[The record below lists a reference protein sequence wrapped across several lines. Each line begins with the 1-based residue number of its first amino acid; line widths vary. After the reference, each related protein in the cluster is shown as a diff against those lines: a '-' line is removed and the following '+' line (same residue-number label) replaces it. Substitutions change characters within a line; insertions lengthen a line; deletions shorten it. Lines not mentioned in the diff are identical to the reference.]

1 MHATWEQLRPGVGVI
16 RVGKGH
22 KKLGDPYQFQLVGN
36 QKNEGE
42 PVELI
47 GLAMRGF
54 KREHHDAIGLCLL
67 SEGFV
72 NWSKKRY
79 KRGILIP
86 PTPTMIHLS
95 STFIKELIM
104 SIDVAQAHAV
114 KACENAVKNATHGG
128 HTAFATAIAALGA
141 AGEAGISAGKSDDL
155 KAQGAAVANIFN
167 ALADVAAEGLKIPK
181 TEAIHHDVVNLF
193 NAMENVS
200 NAIAASNR
208 ARLNAALSK

>member
-36 QKNEGE
+36 QKSEGE

-114 KACENAVKNATHGG
+114 VVAGKVIKHATDRGHTRLAAALAATAKACEDGIPAAKGTNMDAQGK
-128 HTAFATAIAALGA
+128 ATAAIFGTLDEVIAAGL
-141 AGEAGISAGKSDDL
+141 EISDKKDP
-155 KAQGAAVANIFN
+155 VH
-167 ALADVAAEGLKIPK
+167 ADVLNFYNSIR
-181 TEAIHHDVVNLF
+181 
-193 NAMENVS
+193 NVS
-200 NAIAASNR
+200 NAVDQANMARFHAAQP
-208 ARLNAALSK
+208 